1 MSLHH
6 VNDNIELQRYQNRT
20 ISLLT
25 LSYIDHHTYIHTSF
39 TYMYT
44 WKWKV
49 KSVEIQKEEKRRTN
63 KQKRYGN
70 KSM

>member
-25 LSYIDHHTYIHTSF
+25 LSDIDHHTYIHHLHTCIRESEKLKV
-39 TYMYT
+39 
-44 WKWKV
+44 WKYK
-49 KSVEIQKEEKRRTN
+49 KKKKGEQTN
-63 KQKRYGN
+63 KKDTET
-70 KSM
+70 KA